1 MQAFRYRF
9 LACVHYIL
17 ARMNVCVFCSANDLE
32 EKYTAPA
39 KELARLLA
47 EAGHTLIWGGSN
59 VGLMKVMADGV
70 QDGGGKIVGI
80 SLEYYKE
87 NARKNADE
95 MIIAKTLGERKALLL
110 ERSDII
116 VTLIGGLGTLDELTE
131 IMELRKQRRH
141 NKLCVVINTNGFYD
155 GFKMQ
160 IERIFAEGFLSAK
173 EQGDANSMA
182 LANIVRFVDTPEEA
196 MEIIGQGEDETP
208 SMEVPKN

>member
-1 MQAFRYRF
+1 
-9 LACVHYIL
+9 
-17 ARMNVCVFCSANDLE
+17 MNVCVFCSANDLE
-32 EKYTAPA
+32 EKYSAPA

-47 EAGHTLIWGGSN
+47 EGGHTLIWGGSN
-59 VGLMKVMADGV
+59 VGLMKIMADGV
-70 QDGGGKIVGI
+70 QDSGGKIVGI

-110 ERSDII
+110 ERSEVI

-141 NKLCVVINTNGFYD
+141 NKLCIVINTDGFYD
-155 GFKMQ
+155 GFKTQ

-173 EQGDANSMA
+173 EQGDANTMT
-182 LANIVRFVDTPEEA
+182 LASIVRFVDTPEEA
-196 MEIIGQGEDETP
+196 MAIIGPTKDD
-208 SMEVPKN
+208 VPLMQVPQ

>member
-1 MQAFRYRF
+1 
-9 LACVHYIL
+9 
-17 ARMNVCVFCSANDLE
+17 MNICVFCSANDLE

-47 EAGHTLIWGGSN
+47 KAGHTLIWGGSN
-59 VGLMKVMADGV
+59 VGLMKIMADGV
-70 QDGGGKIVGI
+70 QQGGGKIVGI
-80 SLEYYKE
+80 SLEHYKE

-95 MIIAKTLGERKALLL
+95 MIITKSLGERKALLL

-131 IMELRKQRRH
+131 IMELRKQRHH
-141 NKLCVVINTNGFYD
+141 NKLCIVVNTDGFYD

-173 EQGDANSMA
+173 EQVNAN
-182 LANIVRFVDTPEEA
+182 NIAITDILQFVDTPGEA
-196 MEIIGQGEDETP
+196 MEIIGQAHNGGP
-208 SMEVPKN
+208 SMEVPQN